1 MGEFQERIRSR
12 PDGSITAIEAA
23 FMPGDDPT
31 DPAVV
36 CIFSYLDSIM
46 VLSRE
51 RVQAGLYPAID
62 PLSSSSVHLGPDVVG
77 ARHFAIAGE
86 VLKVLHK
93 YEELKRIVTVI
104 GVEELSKRSEER
116 RVGKECRSRWSPY
129 H

>member
-62 PLSSSSVHLGPDVVG
+62 PLSLSSGHLDPDAVRK
-77 ARHFAIAGE
+77 RHFPIAQQ
-86 VLKVLHK
+86 VLKVLHQ
-93 YEELKRIVTVI
+93 YEELERLGTVI
-104 GVEELSKRSEER
+104 RVEEPSN
-116 RVGKECRSRWSPY
+116 VV
-129 H
+129 

>member
-31 DPAVV
+31 DPAGV

-62 PLSSSSVHLGPDVVG
+62 PLSSSSGHLDPAGGGKRRFP
-77 ARHFAIAGE
+77 IAPQ
-86 VLKVLHK
+86 VLQVLHK
-93 YEELKRIVTVI
+93 YNELKRNGT
-104 GVEELSKRSEER
+104 
-116 RVGKECRSRWSPY
+116 
-129 H
+129 